1 MQSGHIMDAVTLEDL
16 AKIKDTILKKLKN
29 VEAIYLFGSV
39 AKGTQNKKSDYDV
52 LVFVKKYP
60 QNKNKLVLSIINEA
74 SENIQ
79 RPLEIFILEI
89 EDMRYP
95 TPFLYEVYHN
105 RYLVYGKDII
115 TRCKDVIKNIR
126 PIVRDGIQIGYHV

>member
-1 MQSGHIMDAVTLEDL
+1 MDPATHEDL
-16 AKIKDTILKKLKN
+16 MIIKETILKELKG

-39 AKGTQNKKSDYDV
+39 AKGTQNKRSDYDI

-60 QNKNKLVLSIINEA
+60 QNKLDKALSIINEA
-74 SENIQ
+74 SDNIK

-89 EDMRYP
+89 EDLKYP
-95 TPFLYEVYHN
+95 SPFLYEVYHN
-105 RYLVYGKDII
+105 HYLVYGKDVIAG
-115 TRCKDVIKNIR
+115 CKDVIKDIR